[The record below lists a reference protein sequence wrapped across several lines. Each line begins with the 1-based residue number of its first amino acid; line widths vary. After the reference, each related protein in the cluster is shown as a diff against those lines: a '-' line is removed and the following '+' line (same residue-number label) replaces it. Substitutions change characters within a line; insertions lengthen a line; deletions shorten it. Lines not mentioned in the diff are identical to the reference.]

1 MNDEELR
8 QAAQALEVYNAQLES
23 LSRQVSLLRA
33 TRDETFRAGK
43 ALHALAEAK
52 EGDEIIIP
60 VGASAYVK
68 VIVTGK
74 DAICGIGQGISVE
87 KPVAEAADKMD
98 SDRSEVEAALEEA
111 LRNVQEIQNYARE
124 LGAAV
129 QQEYNQRQGNQP
141 R

>member
-8 QAAQALEVYNAQLES
+8 QAAQALDVYNAQLES

-129 QQEYNQRQGNQP
+129 QQEYNQRQANQP

>member
-8 QAAQALEVYNAQLES
+8 QAARALEVYNAQLEN
-23 LSRQVSLLRA
+23 LSRQVNLLRA

-52 EGDEIIIP
+52 EGEEIIIP
-60 VGASAYVK
+60 VGASAFVK

-87 KPVAEAADKMD
+87 KPVPEAAEKMD
-98 SDRSEVEAALEEA
+98 ADRAEVEAALQEA
-111 LRNVQEIQNYARE
+111 LKNVQEIQEYARD

-129 QQEYNQRQGNQP
+129 QQEYAARQGNQP

>member
-8 QAAQALEVYNAQLES
+8 QAARALEVYNAQLES

-52 EGDEIIIP
+52 EGDEIVIP
-60 VGASAYVK
+60 VGASAYVR
-68 VIVTGK
+68 VRVTGK

-87 KPVAEAADKMD
+87 KPILEAAEKMD
-98 SDRSEVEAALEEA
+98 KDRADVEAALQEA
-111 LRNVQEIQNYARE
+111 IANVQEIQNYAKE

-129 QQEYNQRQGNQP
+129 QQEYSARQGAQP
-141 R
+141 Q